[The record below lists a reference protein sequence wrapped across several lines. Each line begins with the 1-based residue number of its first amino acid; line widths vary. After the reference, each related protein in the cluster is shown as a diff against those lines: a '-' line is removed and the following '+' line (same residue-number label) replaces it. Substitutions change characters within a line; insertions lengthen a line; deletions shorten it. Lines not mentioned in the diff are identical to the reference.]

1 MFVLVIRS
9 VSFVLVLTAFVVT
22 ERTESGPQQKWNRVL
37 SSAAGR
43 GAGFAE
49 IREKTARLEQS
60 QDFGSWRERVCPNVV
75 LQWLL
80 LQKTDE

>member
-22 ERTESGPQQKWNRVL
+22 ESGPQQKWNRGL

>member
-1 MFVLVIRS
+1 MGHSRSGTEGSAVL
-9 VSFVLVLTAFVVT
+9 LGAT
-22 ERTESGPQQKWNRVL
+22 G
-37 SSAAGR
+37 G

-49 IREKTARLEQS
+49 IHEKSARLEQS
-60 QDFGSWRERVCPNVV
+60 QDFGSWREWVCPNVV